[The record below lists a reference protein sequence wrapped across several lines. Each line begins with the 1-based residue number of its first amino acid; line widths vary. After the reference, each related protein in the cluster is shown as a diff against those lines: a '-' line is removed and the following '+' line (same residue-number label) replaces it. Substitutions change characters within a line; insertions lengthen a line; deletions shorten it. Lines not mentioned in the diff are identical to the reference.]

1 MDEIDNMFYSS
12 FEKTFL
18 VSAYL
23 NNDLDTY
30 NELVKKYPE
39 YENIDMFIDIS
50 KEAFEHFK
58 NSKYCS
64 FILKD
69 SFFSLI
75 DCTFKG
81 YDELFITSENYDI
94 YMYPLLSYDRSCMLY
109 INVPKDFDED
119 PDKYKDDFIRYTIE
133 AVAENYVIVLDEDA
147 KGLSGQTL
155 PNPDYVGN
163 D

>member
-30 NELVKKYPE
+30 NALVKKYPE
-39 YENIDMFIDIS
+39 YENIDMFINIS

-58 NSKYCS
+58 NSKYCT

-69 SFFSLI
+69 SFF
-75 DCTFKG
+75 F
-81 YDELFITSENYDI
+81 F
-94 YMYPLLSYDRSCMLY
+94 
-109 INVPKDFDED
+109 
-119 PDKYKDDFIRYTIE
+119 
-133 AVAENYVIVLDEDA
+133 LD
-147 KGLSGQTL
+147 
-155 PNPDYVGN
+155 
-163 D
+163 